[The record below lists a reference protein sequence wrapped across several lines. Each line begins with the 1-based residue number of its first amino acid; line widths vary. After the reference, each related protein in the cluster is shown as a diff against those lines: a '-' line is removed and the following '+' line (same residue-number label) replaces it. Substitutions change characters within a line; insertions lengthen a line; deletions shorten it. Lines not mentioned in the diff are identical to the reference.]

1 VQAHLSDRRPDFWA
15 ILVTV
20 FLAGWLGGAVAALLW
35 GLLCCYAVVDV
46 LLGSRQPR
54 RRSA

>member
-35 GLLCCYAVVDV
+35 GLLSCYAVVDV